1 MTADQFTAAQQA
13 ADLAYEMTL
22 YETGSG
28 ERAADA
34 YKAVMTAFYDADE
47 AQSLI
52 DTARANTDKIAAT
65 QKRGGRGGWISNTAR
80 LVDDLDRPDP
90 QDMTHAAI
98 IRRANMDDRFFYQLV
113 AADDGM
119 MGDTD

>member
-1 MTADQFTAAQQA
+1 M
-13 ADLAYEMTL
+13 ENNN
-22 YETGSG
+22 ESSG
-28 ERAADA
+28 YRERIYTSYGKHCQDA
-34 YKAVMTAFYDADE
+34 PDNFDYDA
-47 AQSLI
+47 SL
-52 DTARANTDKIAAT
+52 RWGKSRRYHL
-65 QKRGGRGGWISNTAR
+65 RGWLPESKTAR

-113 AADDGM
+113 AADDGYGM